1 MMGAF
6 HEWCVCGKICFKK
19 RVVRV
24 RGNLLQVLSSKR
36 LVSNLFEIALN
47 AAEDARPQSE
57 W

>member
-1 MMGAF
+1 MTGAS
-6 HEWCVCGKICFKK
+6 I
-19 RVVRV
+19 VVRV